1 MRASRNVL
9 LLLLFFVVVG
19 IAVDAQAVIY
29 KYTDE
34 KGSPAYADSM
44 EKVPER
50 ERGKAVIVTGQME
63 QELADDA
70 ERARA
75 LAAREAEQQ
84 RIEALH
90 QQEQERFTGRLI
102 RGGVAAALAVAL
114 IVVLSHI
121 DALREQ
127 AELLRR
133 IRLILVLVL
142 FVFLGVTFAGDVVG
156 LFRSV
161 GREIAD
167 PVAGMQDQQAE
178 KGKKAAEPYK
188 ALDQALQEKAQQEA
202 ERIQKQFD
210 EAEKGK

>member
-1 MRASRNVL
+1 MHATRTVLVTLLVL
-9 LLLLFFVVVG
+9 LMLG
-19 IAVDAQAVIY
+19 IAADAYAVIY
-29 KYTDE
+29 RYTDE
-34 KGSPAYADSM
+34 KGNPAYADDLA
-44 EKVPER
+44 KVPER
-50 ERGKAVIVTGQME
+50 ERPKAVIVTGQTE

-75 LAAREAEQQ
+75 VAARQAEQRSQ
-84 RIEALH
+84 AQH
-90 QQEQERFTGRLI
+90 QQAKERFTGRLI
-102 RGGVAAALAVAL
+102 RGGIALVLAAAL

-142 FVFLGVTFAGDVVG
+142 FVFLGATFAGDVAG

-167 PVAGMQDQQAE
+167 PVAGMQYQQAE
-178 KGKKAAEPYK
+178 RGKKAAESYK
-188 ALDQALQEKAQQEA
+188 AIDQALQEKAQQDA
-202 ERIQKQFD
+202 ERIHRQFD

>member
-1 MRASRNVL
+1 MRSTRTVL
-9 LLLLFFVVVG
+9 VTLFVLVVLG
-19 IAVDAQAVIY
+19 LAADAHAVIY

-34 KGSPAYADSM
+34 KGNPAYADDLG
-44 EKVPER
+44 KVPER
-50 ERGKAVIVTGQME
+50 ERPKAVIVTGQTE

-75 LAAREAEQQ
+75 LAARQAAQ
-84 RIEALH
+84 RIEAQH
-90 QQEQERFTGRLI
+90 QQQAQERFTGRLI
-102 RGGVAAALAVAL
+102 RGGIALALAVAL
-114 IVVLSHI
+114 IMVLSHI

-142 FVFLGVTFAGDVVG
+142 FVFLGATFAGDVAG

-167 PVAGMQDQQAE
+167 PVAGIQEKQAE
-178 KGKKAAEPYK
+178 KGKKAAESYK
-188 ALDQALQEKAQQEA
+188 AIDQALQEKAQQDA
-202 ERIQKQFD
+202 ERIHRQFD